1 MVSPVRQPIELRG
14 LGDGALHVP
23 VVVFDGEVIFTVN
36 HDAGDLFCPK
46 RAMLLQGL
54 SDDLN

>member
-1 MVSPVRQPIELRG
+1 